1 MSVCASEP
9 CASFG
14 LLLETLAPLLPLPNA
29 PPIHPFPK
37 MHPLDCRF
45 AMRLGSNYFTL
56 YIASLPLAAA
66 TMHFKDT
73 ALQTKAQIVLGAG
86 PTLGLSPTIPP
97 SNSS

>member
-1 MSVCASEP
+1 
-9 CASFG
+9 
-14 LLLETLAPLLPLPNA
+14 
-29 PPIHPFPK
+29 

-66 TMHFKDT
+66 AIHFKDT

-86 PTLGLSPTIPP
+86 PTLRARGARRLPCHVPEGGATR
-97 SNSS
+97 